1 MIKNSKKRRVDKEKE
16 YEKEKK
22 NQEMIYY
29 MQQQADDIERLQEE
43 LDEHKQKLEDHSNDT
58 ELLKELYER
67 GYIDIDGNPTNKYNE
82 MN

>member
-1 MIKNSKKRRVDKEKE
+1 
-16 YEKEKK
+16 
-22 NQEMIYY
+22 

-43 LDEHKQKLEDHSNDT
+43 LDEHKQKLGDHSNDT
-58 ELLKELYER
+58 ELLKKLYER

>member
-1 MIKNSKKRRVDKEKE
+1 MID
-16 YEKEKK
+16 
-22 NQEMIYY
+22 Y

-58 ELLKELYER
+58 ELLQKLYER